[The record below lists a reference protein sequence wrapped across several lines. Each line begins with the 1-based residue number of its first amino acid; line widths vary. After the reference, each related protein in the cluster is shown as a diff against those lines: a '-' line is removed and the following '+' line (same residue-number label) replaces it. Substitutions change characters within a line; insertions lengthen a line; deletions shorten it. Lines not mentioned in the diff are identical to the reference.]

1 MLVLGRRPG
10 ENIRIGDDIKV
21 FVLEVRGGQI
31 KLGIEAPIEV
41 QVHREEIYERI
52 QRQNRRAAGTV
63 PGDLREAARYLRGR
77 QADEREAG

>member
-21 FVLEVRGGQI
+21 IVLEVRGGQI
-31 KLGIEAPIEV
+31 KLGIEAPLSV

-52 QRQNRRAAGTV
+52 QRQNRRAAGTTPV
-63 PGDLREAARYLRGR
+63 DLQEAARLLRQNGR
-77 QADEREAG
+77 P

>member
-10 ENIRIGDDIKV
+10 ENIRIGDNIKV
-21 FVLEVRGGQI
+21 IVLEVRGGQI
-31 KLGIEAPIEV
+31 KLGIEAPLDV

-63 PGDLREAARYLRGR
+63 PADLADTARFMRQGGREDKAS
-77 QADEREAG
+77 

>member
-21 FVLEVRGGQI
+21 IVLEVRGGQI
-31 KLGIEAPIEV
+31 KLGIEAPLDV

-52 QRQNRRAAGTV
+52 QQQNRKAAGMS
-63 PGDLREAARYLRGR
+63 PEDLGVAARYLRQSGR
-77 QADEREAG
+77 G

>member
-21 FVLEVRGGQI
+21 IVLEVRGGQI
-31 KLGIEAPIEV
+31 KLGIEAPLDV

-52 QRQNRRAAGTV
+52 QRQNRRAAGTL
-63 PGDLREAARYLRGR
+63 PTDLAAAARLLRQEGR
-77 QADEREAG
+77 EDQAS

>member
-21 FVLEVRGGQI
+21 IVLEVRGGQI
-31 KLGIEAPIEV
+31 KLGIEAPLDV

-52 QRQNRRAAGTV
+52 QRQNRRAAGTA
-63 PGDLREAARYLRGR
+63 PADLAGAARMLRETPRPKSA
-77 QADEREAG
+77 